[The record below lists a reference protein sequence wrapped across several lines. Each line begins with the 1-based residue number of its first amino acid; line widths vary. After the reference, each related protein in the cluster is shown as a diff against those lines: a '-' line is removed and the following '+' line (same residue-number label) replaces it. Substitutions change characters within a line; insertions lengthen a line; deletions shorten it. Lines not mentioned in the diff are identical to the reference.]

1 MQRGPAVAGRAASYL
16 GSGGGRGIF
25 ASNGSMKDAPHP
37 GVTTD
42 VVVSAFEVMGHY
54 LLEREVLGEIAVY
67 GGTAIMLQF
76 GWRRATEAVDAVI
89 RANERDGAIKDA
101 VIYAAL
107 RLGLPDDWLNN
118 YVGSFTP
125 EAEAET
131 FFSIYGSYP
140 RDLTPSLRVLVARPE
155 YICAMKLKALQR
167 DGVGDRDFN
176 DAVALATAVGI
187 STTDQL
193 AHLFASFFPDE
204 RLDPVAAAR
213 LPALADAVQAG
224 SSR

>member
-1 MQRGPAVAGRAASYL
+1 
-16 GSGGGRGIF
+16 
-25 ASNGSMKDAPHP
+25 MKHARHP

-42 VVVSAFEVMGHY
+42 VVVSAFDVMGHY

-76 GWRRATEAVDAVI
+76 DWRKVTEDVDAVI
-89 RANERDGAIKDA
+89 RANEREGAIKDA

-125 EAEAET
+125 ETEADA
-131 FFSIYGSYP
+131 FFSVYGSYP
-140 RDLTPSLRVLVARPE
+140 RGGTPSLRVFVAKPE
-155 YICAMKLKALQR
+155 YICAMKLKALRR
-167 DGVGDRDFN
+167 DDVGDRDFN
-176 DAVALATAVGI
+176 DAVALASAVGI
-187 STTDQL
+187 STADQL
-193 AHLFASFFPDE
+193 SQLFASFFPDE
-204 RLDPVAAAR
+204 RLDPIAAAR
-213 LPALADAVQAG
+213 LPAVAEAIQAR

>member
-1 MQRGPAVAGRAASYL
+1 
-16 GSGGGRGIF
+16 
-25 ASNGSMKDAPHP
+25 MKHAPYS

-76 GWRRATEAVDAVI
+76 DWRKVTEDVDAVI
-89 RANERDGAIKDA
+89 RANEREGAIKDA

-125 EAEAET
+125 ETEADA
-131 FFSIYGSYP
+131 FFSAYGSYP
-140 RDLTPSLRVLVARPE
+140 RGETPSLRVFVAKPE

-167 DGVGDRDFN
+167 DDVGDRDFN
-176 DAVALATAVGI
+176 DAVALASAVGI
-187 STTDQL
+187 RTADQL
-193 AHLFASFFPDE
+193 AALFASFFPDE

-213 LPALADAVQAG
+213 LPALADAIQTR
-224 SSR
+224 SRR